1 MPIKRKDQEISML
14 RQEIEML
21 MGERQNLLRVTG
33 AAAVFV
39 ANMDSK
45 SLPEETYEAAEQ
57 LAEGLNALPED
68 TLRDALE
75 LVKTRA
81 GPAAVKK

>member
-1 MPIKRKDQEISML
+1 MTIKRKGQEISML

-33 AAAVFV
+33 SAAVFV
-39 ANMDSK
+39 AKMDSK

-57 LAEGLNALPED
+57 LAEGLNALSED

-75 LVKTRA
+75 LVKTQA
-81 GPAAVKK
+81 KPTTGEK